1 MAPFVYKVGGS
12 LLTLP
17 DLAERL
23 EAALVLHRE
32 RRPLLIVGGGA
43 TADLVRHWDTL
54 HGLGEERSHA
64 LALSAMSLN
73 ERFVEA
79 LLPRARIVRTREEA
93 GVAWQDRRVPILCS
107 REFLQDEE
115 GALAAGRGNPDL
127 PGVLPHTWEVTSDSI
142 AAWVALRWPA
152 AGLVLLKS
160 RGTRCPN
167 DDAGARGD
175 DSRAGDSP
183 AGTAPVD
190 AYFSTLAAA
199 LPRIEWINLRAASL
213 TVESWSPAEIAEAT
227 QAAQALDEG

>member
-23 EAALVLHRE
+23 EAALTLHRE

-43 TADLVRHWDTL
+43 TADLVRRWDTL

-64 LALSAMSLN
+64 LALAAMSLN
-73 ERFVEA
+73 ERFVET
-79 LLPRARIVRTREEA
+79 LLPRSRIVRTREEA
-93 GVAWQDRRVPILCS
+93 GTAWQDRRVPILCA

-115 GALAAGRGNPDL
+115 GALAAGRGVCEL

-160 RGTRCPN
+160 RGARCPSDAAGAQG
-167 DDAGARGD
+167 DDA
-175 DSRAGDSP
+175 RAGDAP
-183 AGTAPVD
+183 AGNAPVD
-190 AYFSTLAAA
+190 SYFSTLAAA
-199 LPRIEWINLRAASL
+199 LPRIEWFNLRGASL
-213 TVESWSPAEIAEAT
+213 AVESWNPAETAETT
-227 QAAQALDEG
+227 QAAQARGEG